1 MNWTDIYRTSHQKTI
16 KHTFFSSAQGT
27 FSRTG
32 HMIGYKT
39 SSDEFK
45 KIEITSRIFCDHNV
59 RRLEINYKE
68 KNATSSPPLQ
78 YM

>member
-1 MNWTDIYRTSHQKTI
+1 
-16 KHTFFSSAQGT
+16 
-27 FSRTG
+27 
-32 HMIGYKT
+32 MIGYKT

-59 RRLEINYKE
+59 TRLEINYKE

>member
-1 MNWTDIYRTSHQKTI
+1 MNLIRIPIEPPPENNKT
-16 KHTFFSSAQGT
+16 HVLSSAQGT

-45 KIEITSRIFCDHNV
+45 IEITSRIFCDHSV
-59 RRLEINYKE
+59 MRLEVNYKE
-68 KNATSSPPLQ
+68 KTATHPPPQ